1 MSSGCWPA
9 RRAGSPSE
17 KAETALETRQE
28 TNQSARRLEPQER
41 LDWLRLSRTD
51 GIGPVTFYALLRRFG
66 SAAAALD
73 ALPRLSRPVTAMSR
87 RDAEAAL
94 VAIERI
100 GARPVCWGEP
110 LYPTALAAV
119 EDAPPVLTV
128 LGRPEI
134 LSRMLLAP
142 MVAVVGARNAS
153 ANGRRLARELAA
165 GLGES
170 GIVVVSGLARGI
182 DAAAHLGALA
192 TGSVAIVAGGVD
204 IVYPEENRG
213 LHEALA
219 RDGAIVAELPLGTE
233 PQARHFPRRNRIIS
247 GVALGVVV
255 VEAAAK
261 SGSLITARFALEQG
275 REVFA
280 VPGSPLDP
288 RSRGTNDLLR
298 SGATLTETA
307 ADIIAQLGPLLH
319 GRPPAPDPGSEPRLN
334 LREVG
339 LREVGPRVAM
349 AGPLGPLGEDDAL
362 ELIVE
367 YLGATPVAVDELVR
381 QCQLSAAAV
390 ATLLLELEL
399 AGRIERHPGNL
410 VSLR

>member
-1 MSSGCWPA
+1 
-9 RRAGSPSE
+9 
-17 KAETALETRQE
+17 
-28 TNQSARRLEPQER
+28 
-41 LDWLRLSRTD
+41 
-51 GIGPVTFYALLRRFG
+51 
-66 SAAAALD
+66 
-73 ALPRLSRPVTAMSR
+73 MSR

-94 VAIERI
+94 TAIERI
-100 GARPVCWGEP
+100 GARLLCWGEP
-110 LYPTALAAV
+110 LYPAALAAV
-119 EDAPPVLTV
+119 EDAPPVLTL
-128 LGRPEI
+128 LGRPEMI
-134 LSRMLLAP
+134 LAP

-165 GLGES
+165 GLGDS

-213 LHEALA
+213 LYDALA
-219 RDGAIVAELPLGTE
+219 RDGAILAELPLGTE

-307 ADIIAQLGPLLH
+307 ADVVAQLGPLLQ
-319 GRPPAPDPGSEPRLN
+319 GRPPAHEIARKIAPGARLK
-334 LREVG
+334 LREAP
-339 LREVGPRVAM
+339 PRMELSAP
-349 AGPLGPLGEDDAL
+349 ALPIGEDAAL

-367 YLGATPVAVDELVR
+367 KLSPTPVAVDELVR

-399 AGRIERHPGNL
+399 AGRVERHPGNL